1 MNKSGAGQRSSPWK
15 MNAEKSPFPSLES
28 PLSVGVVVVGGGIA
42 GLTTALRLLEGGKS
56 VALVEAGAVGDG
68 TTGFSTGHLT
78 TILDTRWATLV
89 RTFGLSDASE
99 VFNACNQ
106 AISAI
111 EGVIE
116 SENIECGYRRLP
128 GYLFTESEKDVEE
141 LLAEV
146 ETVKRFSDRE
156 VEFTVEIPLPFK
168 TRAALRID
176 GQAQL
181 DPFLYVR
188 GLAKAFVKRGG
199 LLFEQT
205 RVENIEPTPG
215 RVQTNRGTITTESI
229 VLATHTPL
237 GAKHLSIQSQ
247 LTACF
252 SYVLCVTLEEPL
264 PADGLFWDMEDPYHY
279 INSFEKD
286 GETFFLIGGA
296 DHKTGGEEF
305 PDQSYQTLETY
316 ARSNFKVKD
325 ILYRWSAQ
333 YFKPADGLPFIG
345 QAPSSPNVYVATGFD
360 GNGLV
365 LGTVAGISLAETL
378 LGLPNAWERLFNP
391 ARMKPAESILEVAR
405 EAVMNATHFIGDRLA
420 AEPVVDF
427 TTLRNGEGEVV
438 MIDGDRIAAYRDDAG
453 TLHTLSAVC
462 THAGCIVKWNSAES
476 TWDCP
481 CHGGRYTAHGD
492 ILEGPP
498 LAPLPVKSVVV

>member
-1 MNKSGAGQRSSPWK
+1 MNVSGAGKMNSPWK
-15 MNAEKSPFPSLES
+15 VKGEKSLFPSLES
-28 PLSVGVVVVGGGIA
+28 PLSVEVVVVGGGIA

-78 TILDTRWATLV
+78 TILDTRWTELV
-89 RTFGLSDASE
+89 RTFGQTDARE
-99 VFNACNQ
+99 VFNACTQ
-106 AISAI
+106 AIAAV

-116 SENIECGYRRLP
+116 SENIDCGFRRLP
-128 GYLFTESEKDVEE
+128 GYLFTESEKDVED

-146 ETVKRFSDRE
+146 ETVKGLSDGV

-176 GQAQL
+176 QQAQL
-181 DPFLYVR
+181 DPFAYVQ
-188 GLAKAFVKRGG
+188 GLARAFVKRGG

-205 RVENIEPTPG
+205 RVENIDATPA

-237 GAKHLSIQSQ
+237 GAGYLSIQSQ
-247 LTACF
+247 MTARI
-252 SYVLCVTLEEPL
+252 SYVLCVTLHEPF

-286 GETFFLIGGA
+286 GERFFLIGGA
-296 DHKTGGEEF
+296 DHKTGGDDF
-305 PDQSYQTLETY
+305 PEQSYLALESY
-316 ARSNFKVKD
+316 VRSNFKVKD
-325 ILYRWSAQ
+325 IRYRWSAQ
-333 YFKPADGLPFIG
+333 YYEPVDGLPFIG
-345 QAPSSPNVYVATGFD
+345 RAPLSPSVYVATGFD

-365 LGTVAGISLAETL
+365 LGTVAGISIAETI

-391 ARMKPAESILEVAR
+391 GRLKLAESILEVAR
-405 EAVMNATHFIGDRLA
+405 EAVKNAAHFIGDRFT
-420 AEPVVDF
+420 AEPVADF
-427 TTLRNGEGEVV
+427 STIRNGEGEVV
-438 MIDGDRIAAYRDDAG
+438 LIDGDRIAAYRDDTG
-453 TLHTLSAVC
+453 TLHTLSATC
-462 THAGCIVKWNSAES
+462 THTGCIVKWNSAES

-481 CHGGRYTAHGD
+481 CHGGRFTALGD

-498 LAPLPVKSVVV
+498 LAPLPAKPVAV